1 MQNHSSTRNTSG
13 ANRPSSAAKNG
24 NRLQTPQ
31 NYVGQVYEGA
41 QETVSEYPLS
51 SVLITMGLGF
61 GAGML
66 LASLIAPPPRRRTY
80 LEQAGNR
87 MDELG
92 HRVLDAVSGYL
103 PRSSRW

>member
-1 MQNHSSTRNTSG
+1 MQNHSSTRNHS
-13 ANRPSSAAKNG
+13 AASRSSSAAKSS
-24 NRLQTPQ
+24 NRLQH
-31 NYVGQVYEGA
+31 NYAGQVYEGA

-66 LASLIAPPPRRRTY
+66 LAALIAPPPRRKTY

-87 MDELG
+87 VEELG